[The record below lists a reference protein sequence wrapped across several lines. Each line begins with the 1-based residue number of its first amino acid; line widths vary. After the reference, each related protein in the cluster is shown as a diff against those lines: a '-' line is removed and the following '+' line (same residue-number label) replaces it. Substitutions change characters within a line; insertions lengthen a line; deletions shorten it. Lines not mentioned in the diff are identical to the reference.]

1 MLEELNIT
9 KTEGGL
15 IASWNFFG
23 YLCGSLLSIS
33 SIFKKRVKLVFFI
46 SIVLSISTTFLMSI
60 DDQVIFFIIIRFI
73 SGLSSAFVLIFGTA
87 LIKDPFHSN
96 RWDYY
101 YSIQVGDEL
110 LDEMKLSINF
120 NSDGLVDNW
129 TIEDLSE

>member
-1 MLEELNIT
+1 MKSILTKNFLN
-9 KTEGGL
+9 KFFAYFLVL
-15 IASWNFFG
+15 I
-23 YLCGSLLSIS
+23 IS
-33 SIFKKRVKLVFFI
+33 SCTSLSPYKVPILQGNIFDEDDMSKL
-46 SIVLSISTTFLMSI
+46 SEGLTKE
-60 DDQVIFFIIIRFI
+60 QVQF
-73 SGLSSAFVLIFGTA
+73 IFGTA

-120 NSDGLVDNW
+120 NSEGLVDNW

>member
-1 MLEELNIT
+1 MKSILIKNFLN
-9 KTEGGL
+9 KFFAYFL
-15 IASWNFFG
+15 VLVIAS
-23 YLCGSLLSIS
+23 CTSLTPYKVPILQGNIFDEDDMSKLSEGLT
-33 SIFKKRVKLVFFI
+33 KE
-46 SIVLSISTTFLMSI
+46 
-60 DDQVIFFIIIRFI
+60 QVQF
-73 SGLSSAFVLIFGTA
+73 IFGTA

-101 YSIQVGDEL
+101 YSIRVGDEL

>member
-1 MLEELNIT
+1 MKSILIKNFLNKFFAYFLVFT
-9 KTEGGL
+9 
-15 IASWNFFG
+15 IAS
-23 YLCGSLLSIS
+23 CSSLTPYKVPILQGNIFDEDDMSKLS
-33 SIFKKRVKLVFFI
+33 KGLTKE
-46 SIVLSISTTFLMSI
+46 
-60 DDQVIFFIIIRFI
+60 QVHF
-73 SGLSSAFVLIFGTA
+73 IFGTA
-87 LIKDPFHSN
+87 LIKDPFHSH